1 MLLSDLMVGFLIY
14 SPGLWLMIRRA
25 DAYQISRMTAFWWSL
40 LGPLGTIFFF
50 WKYSQSKM
58 AARALLP
65 PPPVEEPETISP
77 LMEGLYRAGTDALNA
92 LSRVVETSIEN
103 QQVAKQAKSDQLESG
118 DKIHELPKIAGDIM
132 SRASGAYALW
142 VILVTSNFL
151 DETWSKSDWLTQ
163 LLSKNKL
170 TGKFEKLSLPFSGDV
185 LNEKF
190 DAAVPEAILLF
201 QLSVSYQKGFTGL
214 VYETAQASRA
224 SNAFQNIDNFLE
236 WFERASQLHPTVAA
250 TIGQREELKK
260 LTDELLTQLNARDP
274 AFVHQIYVNAT
285 ELTFSA

>member
-14 SPGLWLMIRRA
+14 LACLWLMIRRA
-25 DAYQISRMTAFWWSL
+25 DAYHISRMTAFWWSL

-92 LSRVVETSIEN
+92 LLRVVETSIEN